1 MEPCLIWEFS
11 QLGSQC
17 SVSSRAPVQLMGW
30 ALPPALQL
38 CERHTCYSHPS
49 RASAQPQGVPPFCHM
64 AACLMGALPV
74 PFFVPCLGTSLFPA
88 EIPSRS
94 HLASYF
100 LTSGLARTVTCVL
113 SQEPV
118 SYIWK
123 TCFFYSIWL
132 GLFFFPFKKYFFKA
146 HGEPHLLGIHK

>member
-1 MEPCLIWEFS
+1 MIWEFS

-17 SVSSRAPVQLMGW
+17 SVSSRALVQLMGW

-38 CERHTCYSHPS
+38 CERHICYSHPS
-49 RASAQPQGVPPFCHM
+49 RASAQLQGVPSFCHM

-74 PFFVPCLGTSLFPA
+74 PLFVPCLGTSLFPA

-94 HLASYF
+94 HLASCF

-118 SYIWK
+118 FYIWK

-132 GLFFFPFKKYFFKA
+132 GLVFFSPFKKYFFKA
-146 HGEPHLLGIHK
+146 HHEPHLLGIHK